1 MRALQLDYQSNHG
14 LRHFLGFMLLALGLG
29 LVLAIGSYFSSLRQQ
44 TSQVQ
49 SMLDDIDSR
58 IHAKSKLNDS
68 STMPPQKLAEVMK
81 FSNRT
86 IHQLNLPWSVLFS
99 QLEKAKTE
107 GVALLSVEPNTSSTA
122 IKVVGEAKT
131 YETMLKYV
139 RNLSAQGVLQGVYLM
154 DHKMDEQNPDKPIR
168 FSLEASW
175 LSN

>member
-1 MRALQLDYQSNHG
+1 MRALQLDYRHNHG
-14 LRHFLGFMLLALGLG
+14 LRDLLGFLLLALV
-29 LVLAIGSYFSSLRQQ
+29 LVLALAIGWHFSSLRQQ

-49 SMLDDIDSR
+49 GLLDDIDSR
-58 IHAKSKLNDS
+58 IQVKSNFNDN
-68 STMPPQKLAEVMK
+68 STLSPQKLAEVMK

-107 GVALLSVEPNTSSTA
+107 GVALLSVEPSANSRA
-122 IKVVGEAKT
+122 IKVVGEAKN
-131 YETMLKYV
+131 YEAMLKYV

-154 DHKMDEQNPDKPIR
+154 DHKMDEQNPDQPIH

>member
-14 LRHFLGFMLLALGLG
+14 WRNFLGYMLLALVVALA
-29 LVLAIGSYFSSLRQQ
+29 LAIGNFYLTLRQQ

-49 SMLDDIDSR
+49 GMLDAINSR
-58 IHAKSKLNDS
+58 IDDKTNPNDS
-68 STMPPQKLAEVMK
+68 STMPPQKLNEVMK

-99 QLEKAKTE
+99 QLEKAKTD
-107 GVALLSVEPNTSSTA
+107 GVALLSVEPNTNSTA

-139 RNLSAQGVLQGVYLM
+139 RNLSAQGVLQGVYLI

>member
-1 MRALQLDYQSNHG
+1 MRALQLDYRSRHG
-14 LRHFLGFMLLALGLG
+14 LRHFFGFIL
-29 LVLAIGSYFSSLRQQ
+29 LAIGMALALMIASNFLNLRQQ

-49 SMLDDIDSR
+49 SMLDDIDGR
-58 IHAKSKLNDS
+58 IHAKTNPND
-68 STMPPQKLAEVMK
+68 STMPPQKLNEVMK

-86 IHQLNLPWSVLFS
+86 IRQLNLPWSVLFS

-107 GVALLSVEPNTSSTA
+107 GVALLSVEPNTNSTA
-122 IKVVGEAKT
+122 IKVVGEAKN
-131 YETMLKYV
+131 YEAMLKYV

-175 LSN
+175 LSH

>member
-1 MRALQLDYQSNHG
+1 MRALQLDYQNNHG
-14 LRHFLGFMLLALGLG
+14 LRDLLGFLLLALV
-29 LVLAIGSYFSSLRQQ
+29 LVLALAIGWHFSSLHQQ

-49 SMLDDIDSR
+49 GMLDDIDSR
-58 IHAKSKLNDS
+58 IHAKSNFNDN
-68 STMPPQKLAEVMK
+68 STLSPQKLAEVMK

-99 QLEKAKTE
+99 RLEKAKTE
-107 GVALLSVEPNTSSTA
+107 GVALLSVEPNTNSTA

-139 RNLSAQGVLQGVYLM
+139 RNLSAQGVLQGVYLI

>member
-1 MRALQLDYQSNHG
+1 MRALQLDYRSRHG
-14 LRHFLGFMLLALGLG
+14 LRHFFGFMLLALGLG
-29 LVLAIGSYFSSLRQQ
+29 LALMMASYFSSLRQQ
-44 TSQVQ
+44 SSQVQ

-68 STMPPQKLAEVMK
+68 STMPPQKLDEVMK

-86 IHQLNLPWSVLFS
+86 IRQLNLPWSVLFS

-107 GVALLSVEPNTSSTA
+107 GVALLSVEPNTNSTA

-175 LSN
+175 LSH

>member
-1 MRALQLDYQSNHG
+1 MRALQLDYRDNHELRNG
-14 LRHFLGFMLLALGLG
+14 LGYLLLAL
-29 LVLAIGSYFSSLRQQ
+29 VLALALVIGWHFSSLRQQ

-49 SMLDDIDSR
+49 GMLDDIDSR
-58 IHAKSKLNDS
+58 IHAKNNLNDS
-68 STMPPQKLAEVMK
+68 SSMPPQKLAEVMK

-107 GVALLSVEPNTSSTA
+107 GVALLSVEPNTNSTA

>member
-1 MRALQLDYQSNHG
+1 MRALQLDYRDNHG
-14 LRHFLGFMLLALGLG
+14 LRNMLGYLLLALVLA
-29 LVLAIGSYFSSLRQQ
+29 LALAIGWYFSGLRQQ

-49 SMLDDIDSR
+49 ASLDDIDSR
-58 IHAKSKLNDS
+58 VHTKSSASDNS
-68 STMPPQKLAEVMK
+68 AMPPQKLAEVIK

-107 GVALLSVEPNTSSTA
+107 GVALLSVEPNANSTA

-131 YETMLKYV
+131 YESMLKYV
-139 RNLSAQGVLQGVYLM
+139 RSLSAQGVLQGVYLM
-154 DHKMDEQNPDKPIR
+154 DHKMDEQNPDQPIR

>member
-1 MRALQLDYQSNHG
+1 
-14 LRHFLGFMLLALGLG
+14 
-29 LVLAIGSYFSSLRQQ
+29 
-44 TSQVQ
+44 
-49 SMLDDIDSR
+49 
-58 IHAKSKLNDS
+58 
-68 STMPPQKLAEVMK
+68 MPPQKLAEVMK

-107 GVALLSVEPNTSSTA
+107 GVALLSVEPNTNSTA